1 MATTARSRST
11 RDRPA
16 KPPLSEQAIVD
27 AGLEICRA
35 EGLDAVTMRRV
46 AAALDTGAA
55 SLYVYV
61 RNRDQLVDAMV
72 DRAFGE
78 IELVVPDP
86 ANWREQLFAI
96 LDRFRAVLEAHPGMA
111 TMLVGVPTA
120 GGEGPA
126 AGAIDD
132 NGLAGMENL
141 LALLDVGGID
151 PQGAAW
157 ACDILMLI
165 VAATATEADI
175 RRAAGYLTD
184 EDFAQAV
191 QHLHTTFSGL
201 PVQRFPQIVAHADEL
216 VTGDGARRF
225 RFAIETFLDGLV
237 ARAARVRA
245 AEAAE
250 AAEAAQRV

>member
-1 MATTARSRST
+1 MSTTARSRST

-16 KPPLSEQAIVD
+16 KTPLSEHAIVE

-61 RNRDQLVDAMV
+61 RNRDDLVDAMV

-78 IELVVPDP
+78 VAPVTPDP
-86 ANWREQLFAI
+86 QRWREQLFEM
-96 LDRFRAVLEAHPGMA
+96 LNRFRAVLEAHPGMA

-120 GGEGPA
+120 GRDDPAGGP
-126 AGAIDD
+126 IDD
-132 NGLAGMENL
+132 SGFAGMENL
-141 LALLDVGGID
+141 LALLRAGGID
-151 PQGAAW
+151 RQGAAW

-165 VAATATEADI
+165 VAATATETDI
-175 RRAAGYLTD
+175 RRAAGYVTR
-184 EDFAQAV
+184 EDFAGAV
-191 QHLHTTFSGL
+191 AHLRAIFSGL
-201 PVQRFPQIVAHADEL
+201 PVQRFPLIVAHADEL
-216 VTGDGARRF
+216 VAGDGDDRF

-237 ARAARVRA
+237 ARAARLRA
-245 AEAAE
+245 AD
-250 AAEAAQRV
+250 RV

>member
-16 KPPLSEQAIVD
+16 KTPLSEQAIVD

-61 RNRDQLVDAMV
+61 RNRDELVDAMV
-72 DRAFGE
+72 NRAFGE
-78 IELVVPDP
+78 IQLVVPDP
-86 ANWREQLFAI
+86 AHWREQLFGM
-96 LDRFRAVLEAHPGMA
+96 LDHFRAVLEAHPGMA

-120 GGEGPA
+120 GGDGPA
-126 AGAIDD
+126 GGAVDD
-132 NGLAGMENL
+132 NGFAWMENL
-141 LALLDVGGID
+141 LALLQAGEID
-151 PQGAAW
+151 RQGAAW
-157 ACDILMLI
+157 ATDVLMLI

-175 RRAAGYLTD
+175 RRAAGYITRD
-184 EDFAQAV
+184 DFAHAV
-191 QHLHTTFSGL
+191 QHLHATFSAL
-201 PVQRFPQIVAHADEL
+201 PVHRFPLIVAHADEL
-216 VTGDGARRF
+216 VTGDGDDRF

-245 AEAAE
+245 A
-250 AAEAAQRV
+250 QRA

>member
-1 MATTARSRST
+1 MSTTARSRST

-16 KPPLSEQAIVD
+16 KTPLSEQAIVD
-27 AGLEICRA
+27 AGLEICRS
-35 EGLDAVTMRRV
+35 EGLAAVTMRRV

-78 IELVVPDP
+78 IAPVAPDP
-86 ANWREQLFAI
+86 AQWRDQLFEL

-111 TMLVGVPTA
+111 ATLAGVPTA
-120 GGEGPA
+120 GGEDPA
-126 AGAIDD
+126 SFTVDD

-141 LALLDVGGID
+141 LALLQAGEID
-151 PQGAAW
+151 RQAAAW
-157 ACDILMLI
+157 ACDALMLI
-165 VAATATEADI
+165 VAATANEADI
-175 RRAAGYLTD
+175 RRAAGFTTA
-184 EDFAQAV
+184 EDFADTV
-191 QHLHTTFSGL
+191 QSLHATFSGL
-201 PVQRFPQIVAHADEL
+201 PVERFPLIVGHADEL
-216 VTGDGARRF
+216 VTGDGDERF

-245 AEAAE
+245 G
-250 AAEAAQRV
+250 QRG